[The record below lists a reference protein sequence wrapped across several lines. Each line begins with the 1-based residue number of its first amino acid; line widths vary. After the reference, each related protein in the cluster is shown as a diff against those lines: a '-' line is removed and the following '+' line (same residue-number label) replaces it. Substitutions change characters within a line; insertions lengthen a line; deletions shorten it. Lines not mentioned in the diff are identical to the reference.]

1 MFHSYKR
8 LIDIDRAQVDSL
20 RKHGI
25 KTCQIMDYMMDQK
38 GGLVGASL
46 HKHGVKTSQ
55 IMNYMMDQKG
65 GLVGAGFIKKGFVQ
79 LYWSWKVIE
88 KKQGDVMATLSY
100 LEDKAYS
107 DPISSSKYSVF
118 EDGKLRHLF

>member
-1 MFHSYKR
+1 MGGGKLCCLRRNTTILYVGLILVSLFHSYKR

-79 LYWSWKVIE
+79 LY
-88 KKQGDVMATLSY
+88 
-100 LEDKAYS
+100 
-107 DPISSSKYSVF
+107 
-118 EDGKLRHLF
+118 

>member
-1 MFHSYKR
+1 
-8 LIDIDRAQVDSL
+8 
-20 RKHGI
+20 
-25 KTCQIMDYMMDQK
+25 MDYMMDQK

-79 LYWSWKVIE
+79 LY
-88 KKQGDVMATLSY
+88 
-100 LEDKAYS
+100 
-107 DPISSSKYSVF
+107 
-118 EDGKLRHLF
+118 